1 MELGPNSNNNGHNG
15 PNGVGETLITAE
27 RVQERVRELGA
38 EISAD
43 YAGRD
48 LVLVGVL
55 RGASVFVA
63 DLMRTLTVPCE
74 VDFMAVSSYGSSADS
89 SGVVRILKDLD
100 DTVTGRDVLIVEA
113 IVDSGLTLSYLI
125 RNLAARE
132 PASLEV
138 CTLLTKPD
146 RLKADVPVRYSGFEI
161 PDEFVIGYGLD
172 YAQKYR
178 NLDHVAALPEGVIP
192 PL

>member
-1 MELGPNSNNNGHNG
+1 MEEGINPNG
-15 PNGVGETLITAE
+15 PNGVGETLIAAD

-38 EISAD
+38 EISRD

-55 RGASVFVA
+55 RGAAVFLA
-63 DLMRTLTVPCE
+63 DLMRALAVPCE

-100 DTVTGRDVLIVEA
+100 DPVTGRDVLIVEG
-113 IVDSGLTLSYLI
+113 IVDSGLTLSYLL
-125 RNLAARE
+125 RNLAARD

-138 CTLLTKPD
+138 CTLLSKPD
-146 RLKADVPVRYSGFEI
+146 RLRAEVPVRYTGFEI

-178 NLDHVAALPEGVIP
+178 NLDHVATLPEGVDP

>member
-1 MELGPNSNNNGHNG
+1 MSRGNQTAVGEVMIDSERLSARVGELGSS
-15 PNGVGETLITAE
+15 
-27 RVQERVRELGA
+27 
-38 EISAD
+38 ISAD
-43 YAGRD
+43 YEGRD

-55 RGASVFVA
+55 RGAVVFMA
-63 DLMRTLTVPCE
+63 DLLRSITVPCE
-74 VDFMAVSSYGSSADS
+74 IDFMAVSSYGSSSDS

-100 DTVTGRDVLIVEA
+100 DPITGRDVLIVEG
-113 IVDSGLTLSYLI
+113 IVDSGLTLSYLMK
-125 RNLAARE
+125 NLKARG

-138 CTLLTKPD
+138 CSLLTKPG
-146 RLKADVPVRYSGFEI
+146 RRRTDVPVRYTGFEI

-178 NLDHVAALPEGVIP
+178 NLDYITRLPEDVAP